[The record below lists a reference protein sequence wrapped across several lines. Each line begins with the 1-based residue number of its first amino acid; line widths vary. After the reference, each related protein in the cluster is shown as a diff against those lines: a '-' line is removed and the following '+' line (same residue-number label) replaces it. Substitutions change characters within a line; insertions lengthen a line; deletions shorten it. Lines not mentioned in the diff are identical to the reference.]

1 MWITM
6 GITPK
11 SGDMFLGEYQHNLDS
26 KGRVAIPSK
35 FRQQLSG
42 KAIITRGLDRC
53 LFVFTSEEWE
63 IFAQK
68 IIALPLAL
76 SNSRAFQRLIL
87 AEATDAEVD
96 KQGRVLIPNYLREY
110 AYLKKEAVITGLYS
124 RFEIWNLGSWKEYK
138 AKTESNGDDIAEKLG
153 ELGI

>member
-1 MWITM
+1 
-6 GITPK
+6 
-11 SGDMFLGEYQHNLDS
+11 MFLGEYQHNLDS

-53 LFVFTSEEWE
+53 LFVFTSKEWE

-68 IIALPLAL
+68 IVALPIAR
-76 SNSRAFQRLIL
+76 SDSRAFTRLML
-87 AEATDAEVD
+87 AEATDVDVD

-110 AYLKKEAVITGLYS
+110 AHLKKEAVVTGLYN
-124 RFEIWNLGSWKEYK
+124 RFEIWNLDSWKEYK
-138 AKTESNGDDIAEKLG
+138 AKTEASGDDIAEKLG

>member
-1 MWITM
+1 
-6 GITPK
+6 
-11 SGDMFLGEYQHNLDS
+11 MFLGEYQHNLDI

-53 LFVFTSEEWE
+53 LFVFTDKEWE

-68 IIALPLAL
+68 IIALPIAR
-76 SNSRAFQRLIL
+76 SDSRAFTRLML
-87 AEATDAEVD
+87 AEATDVEVD
-96 KQGRVLIPNYLREY
+96 KQGRVLVPAYLREY
-110 AYLKKEAVITGLYS
+110 AHLKKEAIITGLYN
-124 RFEIWNLGSWKEYK
+124 RFEIWNLDNWKEYK
-138 AKTESNGDDIAEKLG
+138 ARTESSGDDIAEKLG

>member
-1 MWITM
+1 
-6 GITPK
+6 
-11 SGDMFLGEYQHNLDS
+11 MFLGEYQHNLDT

-53 LFVFTSEEWE
+53 LFVFTEKEWE

-68 IIALPLAL
+68 IVAMPLAL
-76 SNSRAFQRLIL
+76 SNSRAFQRLLL

-96 KQGRVLIPNYLREY
+96 KQGRVLIPIYLREY
-110 AYLKKEAVITGLYS
+110 AHLKKETVITGLYK
-124 RFEIWNLGSWKEYK
+124 RFEIWDSESWKEYK
-138 AKTESNGDDIAEKLG
+138 SKTEASGDDIAEKLG
-153 ELGI
+153 EMGI